1 MSERGAPGA
10 DEPDAPGTEDEP
22 IPPGMEEAEVGE
34 TAVVSVSTAAPQEAV
49 APDGATVAAP
59 AEASVDGATAYPYY
73 SQAQTAAAYPGY
85 GDQYAGY
92 DQYYGYWPGYGDA
105 SGASSRPTHC
115 FILQGD
121 HRRLHS
127 EVDVG
132 WKSQT
137 KTGWVLCIRSC

>member
-1 MSERGAPGA
+1 MSEPGAPGA

-22 IPPGMEEAEVGE
+22 TPPGMEEAEVG
-34 TAVVSVSTAAPQEAV
+34 VLSVSAAAPQEAV

-59 AEASVDGATAYPYY
+59 VEASVDGATAYPYY

-105 SGASSRPTHC
+105 SGTSSRPTYA
-115 FILQGD
+115 L
-121 HRRLHS
+121 LHFA
-127 EVDVG
+127 
-132 WKSQT
+132 
-137 KTGWVLCIRSC
+137 R